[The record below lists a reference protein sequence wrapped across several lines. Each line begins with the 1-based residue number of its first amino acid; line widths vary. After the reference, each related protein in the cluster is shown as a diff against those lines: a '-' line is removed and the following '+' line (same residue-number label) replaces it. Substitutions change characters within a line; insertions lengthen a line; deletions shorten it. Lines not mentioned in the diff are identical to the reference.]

1 VQVFLTFLSASGL
14 HLLSELKLKSK
25 MSRYDSALTVFSP
38 DGHLFQVEYAMEAV
52 KRGLAAVGVRG
63 KDSVV
68 LGVEKKAAAK
78 LQDTRTVKKIVQV
91 DSHIMMAYS
100 GLTADARVL
109 VNRAQVECQSH
120 RLTVE
125 DKPSVEY
132 ISRWIAAM
140 QQRYTQRGGVRP
152 FGVSALIA
160 GFDIDKKPAL
170 YKTEPSG
177 TYSAWKACTTGK
189 SSDKGVKEY
198 LEKNFKENLDIVETK
213 KLCLRA
219 LLQVVE
225 SGSKNIEVW
234 VLQADEPEKP
244 VILSAEELEDLFT
257 EIQRED
263 EEAERKRRQEANQ

>member
-1 VQVFLTFLSASGL
+1 
-14 HLLSELKLKSK
+14 
-25 MSRYDSALTVFSP
+25 MSRYDSALTIFSP

-52 KRGLAAVGVRG
+52 KRGLAVVGVRG

-68 LGVEKKAAAK
+68 LGVEKRAAAK
-78 LQDTRTVKKIVQV
+78 LQDTRTVKKIVQL

-109 VNRAQVECQSH
+109 VNRARVECQSH

-160 GFDIDKKPAL
+160 GFDIDGKPAL

-198 LEKNFKENLDIVETK
+198 LEKNFKEDLDKTEAK
-213 KLCLRA
+213 KLCLRS

-225 SGSKNIEVW
+225 SGSKNIEIW
-234 VLQADEPEKP
+234 VLEAEEPENP
-244 VILSAEELEDLFT
+244 QVLPSAELEDLFAV
-257 EIQRED
+257 IKKED
-263 EEAERKRRQEANQ
+263 DEAERLKKIAANQ

>member
-1 VQVFLTFLSASGL
+1 
-14 HLLSELKLKSK
+14 
-25 MSRYDSALTVFSP
+25 MSRYDSALTIFSP

-52 KRGLAAVGVRG
+52 KRGLAVVGVRG

-68 LGVEKKAAAK
+68 LGVEKRAAAK
-78 LQDTRTVKKIVQV
+78 LQDTRTVKKIVQL

-109 VNRAQVECQSH
+109 VNRARVECQSH

-160 GFDIDKKPAL
+160 GFDIDGKPAL

-177 TYSAWKACTTGK
+177 TYSAWKACTTGT
-189 SSDKGVKEY
+189 V
-198 LEKNFKENLDIVETK
+198 
-213 KLCLRA
+213 
-219 LLQVVE
+219 
-225 SGSKNIEVW
+225 
-234 VLQADEPEKP
+234 
-244 VILSAEELEDLFT
+244 
-257 EIQRED
+257 
-263 EEAERKRRQEANQ
+263 

>member
-1 VQVFLTFLSASGL
+1 
-14 HLLSELKLKSK
+14 